1 MSDFVIL
8 TDSSC
13 DVQEAEL
20 TAWGVSAIQLDVLVD
35 GEESRKNNAVDVK
48 AFYAKLRDGKTAR
61 TSAANIADFK
71 DFFLPALSKGKDI
84 LYLGFSSGLS
94 TTYQSAEIAASELRA
109 EYPDRKIMTFDTLCA
124 SLGQGMM
131 VYLAVRKQQA
141 GATVE
146 EVYTYMQELRPRMA
160 HWFTVDD
167 LMFLK
172 RGGRV
177 SGAVALVGTMLGI
190 KPILHVDDEG
200 HLINMYKARG
210 RKAAIEA
217 VAEKYGEMVYDREAP
232 VFISHGDC
240 LEEAQQL
247 AEVLQEKYGV
257 EVMLTDYVGPV
268 IGAHAGPG
276 VLALFFVAEKR

>member
-1 MSDFVIL
+1 MPDFVIL
-8 TDSSC
+8 TDSCC
-13 DVQEAEL
+13 DVCQETL
-20 TAWGVSAIQLDVLVD
+20 KQWGVSAVQLDVLVD
-35 GEESRKNNAVDVK
+35 GEDSKKNNEVDVK
-48 AFYAKLRDGKTAR
+48 AFYDALREGKNAR
-61 TSAANIADFK
+61 TSAVNIANFK
-71 DFFLPALSKGKDI
+71 EFFTPFLEQGKDI

-94 TTYQSAEIAASELRA
+94 TTYQSAVIAADELA
-109 EYPDRKIMTFDTLCA
+109 EEFTDRKLLVFDTLCA
-124 SLGQGMM
+124 SLGQGLL
-131 VYLAVRKQQA
+131 VYMAAQKQQA
-141 GATVE
+141 GASLD
-146 EVYTYMQELRPRMA
+146 EVYAYVEELRPRLV

-200 HLINMYKARG
+200 HLINMFKARG

-217 VAEKYGEMVYDREAP
+217 VADKYGETVYDKSAP

-240 LEEAQQL
+240 LDEAKQL
-247 AEVLQEKYGV
+247 SEILQLKFGASV
-257 EVMLTDYVGPV
+257 QIIDYVGPV

-276 VLALFFVAEKR
+276 TIALFYVGEKR